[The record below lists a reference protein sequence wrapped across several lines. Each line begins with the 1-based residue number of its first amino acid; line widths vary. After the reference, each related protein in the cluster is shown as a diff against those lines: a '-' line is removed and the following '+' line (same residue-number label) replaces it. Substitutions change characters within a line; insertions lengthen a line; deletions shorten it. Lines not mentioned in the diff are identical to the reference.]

1 MPLENKVKEGDKVV
15 FQVRTPEGSTHFR
28 DWGYDS
34 EEEMT
39 PVHEHDGQTATV
51 TGIAIDDGDPASAV
65 IDGPYYVDIKF
76 DDGFELHGI
85 DGYNLTPVE
94 NAEPPLNVHDHPP
107 VGPGFTSPRE
117 APPSARFT
125 KAGRRP
131 AREDFM
137 PYQVDDEIVFGEDCP
152 VEVFQTEAEAHAG
165 RGTPTTVKAG
175 EEGTVTDVSGEY
187 VQVQF
192 GDGSVAVGVPM
203 TVIHKKQSTE
213 PVVSRTST
221 INRYLKP
228 GNKSGDNP
236 VAHDFIPAMGPE
248 SIIKQATQLVNTV
261 LEHTRRLSEK
271 TLTTAA
277 RKKLSKGTFVF
288 PKDRRYPIPDKS
300 HARNALAR
308 VSQHGT
314 SAEKARVRAAVHRKF
329 PTIGKKED

>member
-15 FQVRTPEGSTHFR
+15 FQVRTPEGSTDFR

-34 EEEMT
+34 EEEMV

-51 TGIAIDDGDPASAV
+51 TGIAIDDGDPASVV

-76 DDGFELHGI
+76 DDGFELQGI
-85 DGYNLTPVE
+85 DGYNLTSVE
-94 NAEPPLNVHDHPP
+94 NAEPPLNVHDRPP

-125 KAGRRP
+125 PQGRRP

-175 EEGTVTDVSGEY
+175 EEGTVTDVSGVY

-203 TVIHKKQSTE
+203 TVIHKKQSAE
-213 PVVSRTST
+213 PGH
-221 INRYLKP
+221 N
-228 GNKSGDNP
+228 SGDNP
-236 VAHDFIPAMGPE
+236 VAHDFIPAIGPE
-248 SIIKQATQLVNTV
+248 SITKQATQLVNTV
-261 LEHTRRLSEK
+261 LEYTRTLSEK

-300 HARNALAR
+300 HAQNALAR
-308 VSQHGT
+308 VSQHG
-314 SAEKARVRAAVHRKF
+314 SSSEKAKVRSAVHRKF
-329 PTIGKKED
+329 PDIHQK